1 MILFITS
8 LGTII
13 HKKLSVRLLNH
24 TNTLSQLT
32 KCKWAKIRHYYSLT
46 LKLFKKP
53 QTDQM
58 TLKIHIHTKFHVH
71 GTIFYQSIRK
81 TQNRKKGLQTK
92 KSPLALGLNF
102 QDMTD

>member
-32 KCKWAKIRHYYSLT
+32 KNEKACTGRKEIPTPEFNPESKEKKQGHSLSGEF
-46 LKLFKKP
+46 L
-53 QTDQM
+53 
-58 TLKIHIHTKFHVH
+58 
-71 GTIFYQSIRK
+71 
-81 TQNRKKGLQTK
+81 
-92 KSPLALGLNF
+92 
-102 QDMTD
+102 

>member
-32 KCKWAKIRHYYSLT
+32 
-46 LKLFKKP
+46 
-53 QTDQM
+53 
-58 TLKIHIHTKFHVH
+58 
-71 GTIFYQSIRK
+71 
-81 TQNRKKGLQTK
+81 RKKETSVYDDFIKIEILYI
-92 KSPLALGLNF
+92 KSQL
-102 QDMTD
+102 T

>member
-32 KCKWAKIRHYYSLT
+32 INKNSNYEFMIKRTNK
-46 LKLFKKP
+46 
-53 QTDQM
+53 
-58 TLKIHIHTKFHVH
+58 
-71 GTIFYQSIRK
+71 
-81 TQNRKKGLQTK
+81 
-92 KSPLALGLNF
+92 LNF
-102 QDMTD
+102 DVVSINFMEYIFPLFGNYFPVK